1 MKTKLCNR
9 FWVLIHEVKDVDITL
24 NGLKSYRFTL
34 SCNGGANFPCGIRV
48 IPLTNQFPIQRIKY
62 FQGEF
67 VKSEFLGWCMR
78 RLSREDLQNLISTLE
93 NLKPNV

>member
-9 FWVLIHEVKDVDITL
+9 FWVLIHEVQDVDITL

-67 VKSEFLGWCMR
+67 MKSEFLGWCMR